1 MGKNATRGKA
11 GKASSTGGKTA
22 SGGSG
27 GKAPAAGSAH
37 SLNLKNR
44 GKDGKHSNQR
54 SAATI
59 KRLQM
64 YRCSKAKRNRT
75 GEIIQAAAFQSHVE
89 SGTRARVEPSRSWFA
104 NTKTISQGTLQKF
117 QEDMKTVAA
126 NPFKVLLKKT
136 ALPVTLLSASQKT
149 SRVHILETEKFGTT
163 FGKKATRKRPKISAG
178 SFQEFVNNVET
189 AEQSYDSVNDK
200 DIALT
205 EAEAAEICKES
216 PREYVFGAGASKR
229 IWNELY
235 KVIDSSDVV
244 VQVLDARDPL
254 GTRSRQIETYMKKEK
269 STKHLIFVLN
279 KIDLVPTWATKKWIS
294 ILSEEYPTVAFH
306 ASLMNPFGKGALINL
321 LRQLGK
327 LHKESKQI
335 SVGFIGYP
343 NVGKSSVIN
352 ALRSKKVCKVAP
364 LAGETKVWQYITL
377 MKKIYLIDC
386 PGVVYSSEETDVE
399 KVLKGVV
406 RVENVEDPSV
416 YIPAMLRKVKPEYI
430 SKTYKIEQWDSAK
443 DFLEKVAQKSGKL
456 LKGGEADIH
465 NTSQMVLNDW
475 QRGKLPYFTP
485 PPGCQPPK
493 RGMQVLPEEVSVGS
507 LDDKKTAVPSPD
519 LGEIDQDLPPA
530 KKARLEVVDEDLP
543 PAKKARPDMTDYE
556 VLPTPAKKVRRSRL
570 GLVSLW

>member
-1 MGKNATRGKA
+1 MGKK
-11 GKASSTGGKTA
+11 KASS
-22 SGGSG
+22 SG
-27 GKAPAAGSAH
+27 GKAQAGGDKNGSAGSAH
-37 SLNLKNR
+37 SMNIKRRDPKNT
-44 GKDGKHSNQR
+44 NQR
-54 SAATI
+54 SVATI

-64 YRCSKAKRNRT
+64 YRSSKAKRDKN
-75 GEIIQAAAFQSHVE
+75 GKIIQAAAFQSHVE

-117 QEDMKTVAA
+117 QEDMKTVAE
-126 NPFKVLLKKT
+126 NPFKVVLKKT
-136 ALPVTLLSASQKT
+136 ALPVTLLNESKKT
-149 SRVHILETEKFGTT
+149 SRVHLLETEKFETT

-178 SFQEFVNNVET
+178 SFQEFVDNIES
-189 AEQSYDSVNDK
+189 ASQSYDSVNDK
-200 DIALT
+200 DLAKT
-205 EAEAAEICKES
+205 EAEAAEIFKES
-216 PREYVFGAGASKR
+216 PREYIFGAGQSKR

-254 GTRSRQIETYMKKEK
+254 GTRSNQIETYMKKEK

-294 ILSEEYPTVAFH
+294 ILSEEFPTVAFH
-306 ASLMNPFGKGALINL
+306 ASLKNPFGKGALINL
-321 LRQLGK
+321 LRQFGK

-364 LAGETKVWQYITL
+364 IAGETKVWQYITL

-386 PGVVYSSEETDVE
+386 PGVVPGEGTDEE

-406 RVENVEDPSV
+406 RVELVQDPSV
-416 YIPAMLRKVKPEYI
+416 YIPAILQKVKPEYVAR
-430 SKTYKIEQWDSAK
+430 TYKVEAWDSPK

-456 LKGGEADIH
+456 LKGGEADVP
-465 NTSQMVLNDW
+465 TVSKMVLNDW

-485 PPGCQPPK
+485 PPGCAPPK
-493 RGMQVLPEEVSVGS
+493 KGNEVILEDVSVES
-507 LDDKKTAVPSPD
+507 L
-519 LGEIDQDLPPA
+519 
-530 KKARLEVVDEDLP
+530 EDND
-543 PAKKARPDMTDYE
+543 ASTE
-556 VLPTPAKKVRRSRL
+556 
-570 GLVSLW
+570 